1 MSEFDLVIRGRRV
14 ITKAGE
20 VPRCIG
26 VRDGVIV
33 AIEPLAAGLTGRENV
48 ELAEDEVLL
57 PGLVDTHVH
66 INEPGRTEWEGFETA
81 TRAAA
86 AGGVTTVLDM
96 PLNSLPPTC
105 TVEALD
111 VKRKAADGQCHIDV
125 GFWGGAIPGNIGDLR
140 GLHDAGVFGFKC
152 FMADSGVEE
161 FPPLPVPEIERYLAE
176 LHTYNA
182 LMIVHAEDGTAIER
196 ATSVSSRRYRDF
208 LASRPRGAENLAI
221 AELIEAARFTGARVH
236 VLHLSSSDAIPM
248 LRSARRDGIP
258 LTAETCPHYL
268 VFTAQ
273 AIADGST
280 QFKCCPPIR
289 EADNR
294 EDLWAALRSGDID
307 CIVSDHSP
315 CTPELKQLEVGDYRS
330 AWGGISSLQLGLPA
344 IWTEARQRGHSL
356 LDVVRWMAERPAEIA
371 RLTRK
376 GQIERGYYADFAVFA
391 PDDAFVVDVARLH
404 HRNPVT
410 PYAQR
415 PLAGVVRSTWLRGH
429 LIDADDP
436 RGQLITRGEA

>member
-1 MSEFDLVIRGRRV
+1 VSEFDLVIRGRRV

-20 VPRCIG
+20 VPRCVG

-105 TVEALD
+105 TVEALE

-208 LASRPRGAENLAI
+208 LASRPRGAENLAV

-273 AIADGST
+273 AIADGRADIN
-280 QFKCCPPIR
+280 QCPPGGDAGSR
-289 EADNR
+289 ASHSCSGAR
-294 EDLWAALRSGDID
+294 RS
-307 CIVSDHSP
+307 
-315 CTPELKQLEVGDYRS
+315 R
-330 AWGGISSLQLGLPA
+330 
-344 IWTEARQRGHSL
+344 
-356 LDVVRWMAERPAEIA
+356 
-371 RLTRK
+371 
-376 GQIERGYYADFAVFA
+376 
-391 PDDAFVVDVARLH
+391 
-404 HRNPVT
+404 
-410 PYAQR
+410 
-415 PLAGVVRSTWLRGH
+415 
-429 LIDADDP
+429 
-436 RGQLITRGEA
+436 

>member
-1 MSEFDLVIRGRRV
+1 VSEFDLVIRGRRV

-105 TVEALD
+105 TVEALE

-344 IWTEARQRGHSL
+344 IWTEARQRGHTL

-376 GQIERGYYADFAVFA
+376 GRSSAVTTPTSPSSPRTTRSWWTWPGCTTA
-391 PDDAFVVDVARLH
+391 TRS
-404 HRNPVT
+404 

-429 LIDADDP
+429 RIDADDP

>member
-1 MSEFDLVIRGRRV
+1 
-14 ITKAGE
+14 
-20 VPRCIG
+20 
-26 VRDGVIV
+26 
-33 AIEPLAAGLTGRENV
+33 
-48 ELAEDEVLL
+48 
-57 PGLVDTHVH
+57 
-66 INEPGRTEWEGFETA
+66 
-81 TRAAA
+81 
-86 AGGVTTVLDM
+86 
-96 PLNSLPPTC
+96 
-105 TVEALD
+105 
-111 VKRKAADGQCHIDV
+111 
-125 GFWGGAIPGNIGDLR
+125 
-140 GLHDAGVFGFKC
+140 
-152 FMADSGVEE
+152 
-161 FPPLPVPEIERYLAE
+161 
-176 LHTYNA
+176 
-182 LMIVHAEDGTAIER
+182 VHAEDGTAIER

-344 IWTEARQRGHSL
+344 IWTEARQRGHTL

-429 LIDADDP
+429 RVDADDP